1 MGDESWSRFWVG
13 YDVGFWILGFS
24 VCRFGCG
31 DCCGFGVW
39 LVAEEVEKMG
49 DCGEELMR

>member
-1 MGDESWSRFWVG
+1 LGDESWSRFWVG

-24 VCRFGCG
+24 VCRFG
-31 DCCGFGVW
+31 VW